1 MHRSEGVP
9 PAVDRS
15 GIEAPTGGA
24 RTKGATTMT
33 ELPLWMTDAPHSGSR
48 TSRDAAADIKPHV
61 ARLRARVLAF
71 IATRGSAGC
80 TREEIER
87 GTGLAGNTVRPRVVE
102 LLEHGAVRVS
112 GHRANDRGR
121 KVEVLEMVP

>member
-1 MHRSEGVP
+1 MKARG
-9 PAVDRS
+9 R
-15 GIEAPTGGA
+15 AP
-24 RTKGATTMT
+24 
-33 ELPLWMTDAPHSGSR
+33 
-48 TSRDAAADIKPHV
+48 
-61 ARLRARVLAF
+61 
-71 IATRGSAGC
+71 GSAGC

-87 GTGLAGNTVRPRVVE
+87 GTGLPGNTVRPRVVE